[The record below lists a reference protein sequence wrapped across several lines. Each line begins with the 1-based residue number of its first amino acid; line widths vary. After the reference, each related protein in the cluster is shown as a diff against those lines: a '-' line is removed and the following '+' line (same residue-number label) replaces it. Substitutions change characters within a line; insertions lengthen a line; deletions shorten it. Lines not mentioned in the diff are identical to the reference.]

1 VCPLVVLALSRA
13 LDGLASAL
21 VVLGAVSVAAAV
33 GVRRARPSAAA
44 DPALAAH

>member
-1 VCPLVVLALSRA
+1 
-13 LDGLASAL
+13 
-21 VVLGAVSVAAAV
+21 VSVAAAV